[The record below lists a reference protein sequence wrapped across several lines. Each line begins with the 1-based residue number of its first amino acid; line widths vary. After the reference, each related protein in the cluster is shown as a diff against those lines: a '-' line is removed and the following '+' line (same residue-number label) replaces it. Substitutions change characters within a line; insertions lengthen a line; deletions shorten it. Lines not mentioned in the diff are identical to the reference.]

1 MPRPFAACLLVLTA
15 LACQPGEAPERR
27 ASTGP
32 TGPDGGELAAE
43 VNGTPITVA
52 ELDAFIKEELF
63 RSRAATPAKLH
74 ELRDQYLQA
83 MIETR
88 VLAVEA
94 ERRGVSSERLLQD
107 EVAALG
113 PVTDDEVAAFYSENR
128 ERLGGAT
135 LEQVGDRI
143 RDYLTG
149 RRSEEAAQALR
160 ERAQVVVH
168 MQPPRFE
175 VAADGHARG
184 PADAPITIVEF
195 SDFQCPYCRRAV
207 PTLDKVLEKYPKDVR
222 LVYRHLP
229 LRSHQRARPAAE
241 ASLCAGE
248 QDQFWAYH
256 DKLFDNSR
264 QLEDSHLVG
273 YAEQIGLDKNR
284 FQQCFESGKFASQ
297 VDADLEAAQ
306 QVGITGTPAFV
317 VNGVLISGAKPPEE
331 FYRVIDAELARLGRA
346 GSSSGG

>member
-1 MPRPFAACLLVLTA
+1 MPRAFAACLLALTA
-15 LACQPGEAPERR
+15 LACQPGAAPEPG
-27 ASTGP
+27 ATTGP
-32 TGPDGGELAAE
+32 AGADGGELAAQ

-52 ELDAFIKEELF
+52 ELDAYIKDELF
-63 RSRAATPAKLH
+63 RSRAPSPAKLH
-74 ELRDQYLQA
+74 ELRDQFLESL
-83 MIETR
+83 IETR
-88 VLAVEA
+88 VLEVEA
-94 ERRGVSSERLLQD
+94 QKRGVSSEQLLND

-135 LEQVGDRI
+135 LEQVSDRI

-149 RRSEEAAQALR
+149 RRSEEAALALR
-160 ERAQVVVH
+160 ERADVVVH
-168 MQPPRFE
+168 IEAPRFE

-195 SDFQCPYCRRAV
+195 SDFQCPYCRRVV

-229 LRSHQRARPAAE
+229 LRSHERARPAAE

-248 QDQFWAYH
+248 QEQFWAYH

-264 QLEDSHLVG
+264 QLEDGHLLG
-273 YAEQIGLDKNR
+273 YAEQIGLDKKR
-284 FQQCFESGKFASQ
+284 FQECLESGRFSAQVETDLQEASR
-297 VDADLEAAQ
+297 
-306 QVGITGTPAFV
+306 VGITGTPAFV

-331 FYRVIDAELARLGRA
+331 FYRVIDAELSRLGR
-346 GSSSGG
+346 SGKS